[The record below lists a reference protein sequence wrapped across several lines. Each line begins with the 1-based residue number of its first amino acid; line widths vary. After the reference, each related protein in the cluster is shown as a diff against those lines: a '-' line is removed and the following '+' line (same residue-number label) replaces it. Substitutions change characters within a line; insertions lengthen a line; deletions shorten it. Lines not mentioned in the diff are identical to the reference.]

1 LCTHLF
7 ISASAD
13 TTLWSWLGIN
23 LCRLGCARAFI
34 PTQLDFLVQL
44 AQVRGARVGNDEGV
58 DGNVGDGARVG
69 NDEGVDGNV
78 GE

>member
-1 LCTHLF
+1 
-7 ISASAD
+7 
-13 TTLWSWLGIN
+13 
-23 LCRLGCARAFI
+23 
-34 PTQLDFLVQL
+34 
-44 AQVRGARVGNDEGV
+44 VRGARVGNDEGV